1 MGIRIDNNL
10 DHYFH
15 LSPTRIS
22 KPSMPNQLSLQALI
36 EKCEEQ
42 DVDGFTEEVKR
53 YDQISRLDSW
63 YTSRLLAI
71 KKQLND
77 GDDLR

>member
-1 MGIRIDNNL
+1 
-10 DHYFH
+10 
-15 LSPTRIS
+15 
-22 KPSMPNQLSLQALI
+22 MPNQLLLQALI

-42 DVDGFTEEVKR
+42 DVDGFTEEVKK

>member
-1 MGIRIDNNL
+1 M
-10 DHYFH
+10 F
-15 LSPTRIS
+15 
-22 KPSMPNQLSLQALI
+22 LQALI